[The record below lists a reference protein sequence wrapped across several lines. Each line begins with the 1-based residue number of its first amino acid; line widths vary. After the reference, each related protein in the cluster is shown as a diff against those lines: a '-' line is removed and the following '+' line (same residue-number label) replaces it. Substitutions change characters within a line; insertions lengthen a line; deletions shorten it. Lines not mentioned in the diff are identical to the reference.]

1 MLSIFIACVTCL
13 IPTYFWIVPESP
25 RWLILQKK
33 KTKALRI
40 LSKISRSNK
49 KPMNFIEEIESLQN
63 SAISLYRSSDEK
75 VFLIKKLKHT
85 FKLNFF

>member
-1 MLSIFIACVTCL
+1 
-13 IPTYFWIVPESP
+13 
-25 RWLILQKK
+25 
-33 KTKALRI
+33 
-40 LSKISRSNK
+40 
-49 KPMNFIEEIESLQN
+49 MNFIEEIESLQN